1 MNASASDR
9 GRNVIRTART
19 AAWHLRSGGVPQLRK
34 WWRRRNIVRT
44 ASAPAVATPLRARI
58 VLDEPPARRETERRP
73 IVAAILDE
81 FSWRA
86 WQETFDLVA
95 VTPANWREQVGE
107 RPVDLL
113 FVESAWHG
121 NGDAWQYQLTGS
133 KAPSE
138 ALRELVEYCKTAG
151 VPTVFWNKEDPPHF
165 EDFLATAA
173 LFDHVFTTDEHKVPE
188 YQARLGHDRIGV
200 LPFAAAEHIH
210 NPARL
215 RHGHQVRDVAFA
227 GTYFAH
233 KFPERREQMDLL
245 LGGALDVSPKMEHG
259 LEIFSRFMDED
270 ERYQFPSELGKRVVG
285 SLGYDDMLTAYKA
298 YKVFLNVNSVVDSP
312 SMCARRIFEIVAS
325 GTPVVT
331 TRSAAVPN
339 FFADDEVPIAD
350 TREEAGHVVR
360 ALVNSPEL
368 RDRTV
373 HKAQRV
379 VWEGHTYGHRA
390 RTVLAAAG
398 LPAPEAESRSVTALI
413 STNRPHQLE
422 HALKS
427 AGTQAG
433 VDVQVALVTHGF
445 EAEESGLK
453 ALAADLGI
461 RDLAIARID
470 QSEPLG
476 ACLRQTVSMAD
487 GDVLTK
493 MDDDD
498 FYAPNYLRDLLNA
511 LQYSSASVVGKQ
523 AHYMYV
529 ASMDA
534 TMLRFAHREHRWTD
548 RVMGPTITGHR
559 DVFESIP
566 FADLTRGE
574 DSDWLERV
582 VRSGAS
588 IYSAD
593 RFNFI
598 QQRSGGHT
606 WEVGDKE
613 ILATGVVKQ
622 FGRAEAHIAF

>member
-1 MNASASDR
+1 MNASASAR
-9 GRNVIRTART
+9 GRNIIRTART
-19 AAWHLRSGGVPQLRK
+19 AAWHLRSGGVPQLKK
-34 WWRRRNIVRT
+34 WWRRRNVVT
-44 ASAPAVATPLRARI
+44 PAAAPAVATPLRARI
-58 VLDEPPARRETERRP
+58 VLDEPPARREKRRKP
-73 IVAAILDE
+73 VVAAILDE

-95 VTPANWREQVGE
+95 VTPVRWREELAE

-133 KAPSE
+133 KAPSK
-138 ALRELVEYCKTAG
+138 ALRELVEHCKETG
-151 VPTVFWNKEDPPHF
+151 IPTVFWNKEDPPHF
-165 EDFLATAA
+165 EDFLGTAA
-173 LFDHVFTTDEHKVPE
+173 LFDYVFTTDEGKLSE
-188 YQARLGHDRIGV
+188 YRARLGHDRLGV

-245 LGGALDVSPKMEHG
+245 LGGALDVSPRMEHG

-270 ERYQFPSELGKRVVG
+270 ERYQFPGELGERVVG

-298 YKVFLNVNSVVDSP
+298 FKVFLNVNSVVDSP
-312 SMCARRIFEIVAS
+312 SMCARRIFEIAAS

-339 FFADDEVPIAD
+339 FFAGDEVPVAD
-350 TREEAGHVVR
+350 SREEAGHVVR

-379 VWEGHTYGHRA
+379 IWEGHTYRHRA
-390 RTVLAAAG
+390 RTVLEAAG
-398 LPAPEAESRSVTALI
+398 LPVPDATRKRVTALI

-422 HALKS
+422 HALRS
-427 AGTQAG
+427 AGAQAE

-445 EAEESGLK
+445 LGDDPELRAM
-453 ALAADLGI
+453 AADFGVA
-461 RDLAIARID
+461 DLQIAHMD
-470 QSEPLG
+470 EAQPLG
-476 ACLRQTVSMAD
+476 ACLRQAVSMAD

-511 LQYSSASVVGKQ
+511 LQYSGASVVGKQ

-529 ASMDA
+529 ASLDA
-534 TMLRFAHREHRWTD
+534 TMLRFPHREHRWTD
-548 RVMGPTITGHR
+548 RVMGPTMTGYR
-559 DVFESIP
+559 DVFEAVP

-574 DSDWLERV
+574 DSDWLDRV
-582 VRSGAS
+582 VRSGAT

-606 WEVGDKE
+606 WAVGDKE
-613 ILATGVVKQ
+613 ILATGEVKQ
-622 FGRAEAHIAF
+622 FGRAEAHVAF